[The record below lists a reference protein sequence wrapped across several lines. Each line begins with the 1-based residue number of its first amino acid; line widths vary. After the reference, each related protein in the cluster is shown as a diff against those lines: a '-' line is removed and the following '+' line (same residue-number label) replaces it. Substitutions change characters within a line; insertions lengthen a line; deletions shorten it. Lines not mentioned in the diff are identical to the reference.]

1 MDGACPWADVWSSRS
16 RRWVNKIM
24 WIDDDVLRHYERDFC
39 ANVFVPKSPMV
50 VLGSGND
57 EALEVNIDQCHAL
70 GVPILRRYG
79 GGGTVVLYS
88 GCVVVSAGCWVS
100 EAFQNTLFFKRLN
113 QAVIDALA
121 VSWPVMA
128 SLGQAGIS
136 DIVSGSKKIAG
147 TSMFRSRNYLLYQ
160 ASILVR
166 LDLDLVTNTLR
177 HPSKEPDYRRGR
189 GHKDFLSDIQS
200 HAASPLSSD
209 VVAHVLDEHFYEKA
223 RIQLDSYLIEPIAA
237 QMPALSA
244 RLQRA
249 AE

>member
-1 MDGACPWADVWSSRS
+1 MDGACPRTDVWPARA

-24 WIDDDVLRHYERDFC
+24 WIDDDILRHYDRDFC
-39 ANVFVPKSPMV
+39 AKIFVPKSPMV

-57 EALEVNIDQCHAL
+57 EALEANVDHCQAL

-79 GGGTVVLYS
+79 GGGTVVLYP

-166 LDLDLVTNTLR
+166 LDLDLVTKTLR
-177 HPSKEPDYRRGR
+177 HPSKEPDYRNGR
-189 GHKDFLSDIQS
+189 SHKDFLSDIQT
-200 HAASPLSSD
+200 HAVSTLASDL
-209 VVAHVLDEHFYEKA
+209 VASVLDEHFTKKA
-223 RIQLDSYLIEPIAA
+223 HYW
-237 QMPALSA
+237 
-244 RLQRA
+244 
-249 AE
+249 